1 METTEQSPY
10 KDRSAALVTVGALL
24 IGMGLLSLLVLSV
37 SLLGLVLMATLGEAA
52 GGMQMMWS
60 MLLLYLLGG
69 VAFIVLGVGAIRA
82 RRWAWKITLAIAWA
96 WLFSGSSGFLMLLI
110 MWRSLWSSMHE
121 EGLPAVV
128 GVVIGLAFL
137 ILYTAIP
144 LLLILFF
151 GSRPVQATC
160 AHRDPRARWTDRVP
174 TAVLVLCIF
183 LAQLL
188 FSMSTFWSSD
198 FMFPFFGSFLR
209 GPAGFLAML
218 LSAVLVLVLI
228 LGQCRLRPAAWWGA
242 LLFSMML
249 LASTWLTYWRVPPE
263 ELFAAMDFSP
273 QQLAAVQN
281 FSDTQVTVT
290 LAATA
295 GWALL
300 LLGLQLYNKR
310 YFASAPQAVE

>member
-1 METTEQSPY
+1 METTEQGPF
-10 KDRSAALVTVGALL
+10 KDRSAALVAVGALL
-24 IGMGLLSLLVLSV
+24 IGMGLLCLLSV
-37 SLLGLVLMATLGEAA
+37 SLLGFVLMATHGEEI
-52 GGMQMMWS
+52 GGMKMMWS
-60 MLLLYLLGG
+60 MLVVYLLGG

-82 RRWAWKITLAIAWA
+82 RRWARKITLAIAWA
-96 WLFSGSSGFLMLLI
+96 WLFAGISGFLMMLV
-110 MWRSLWSSMHE
+110 MWRGLWSSMHE
-121 EGLPAVV
+121 EGLPFAV
-128 GVVIGLAFL
+128 GVVIGLFFSV
-137 ILYTAIP
+137 LYIAIP

-160 AHRDPRARWTDRVP
+160 AHRDPRVRWTDRVP

-188 FSMSTFWSSD
+188 FSTSMTWSSD

-218 LSAVLVLVLI
+218 LSTVLVLVLI

-242 LLFSMML
+242 LLFSMTL
-249 LASTWLTYWRVPPE
+249 LASSWLTSWRVPPE

-273 QQLAAVQN
+273 EQLAAVEN
-281 FSDTQVTVT
+281 FSDTQVTMT

-310 YFASAPQAVE
+310 YFAPAPAAME